1 MESMS
6 GVSKWYDFICRIM
19 DISVKVVKAK
29 CKIMDL
35 ILFLFDVIYYIFQC
49 NSVIVFNVPG

>member
-1 MESMS
+1 MS